1 MKCSNCDMLK
11 NIIASIKTNIQPILD
26 LINELQIDENSC
38 SVTADAVCQLENAT
52 KSLHANELQTESMEI
67 ESDTTDN
74 LGPRAEEIHS
84 NINFRRGGS
93 KRDLSPPATTSN
105 SKQRKGSDERPI
117 NIDGDNDE
125 NNIVGSSPLSQL
137 VFKDVLRDENVN
149 NVAPESTVTK
159 LSRSI
164 YVTPFSPN
172 TKTSHIIDHLNL
184 FEHIKPL
191 TNDFSISKLVKQNP
205 GKLPLTFV
213 SFKIDVPRQYFNKVA
228 NRKIWQP
235 EINVTEFVVKPSRS
249 TVNKATLA
257 KNSPLNQLVFQKQS
271 KHRDEQ
277 NESKPNPKQQS
288 KNTEQTKPKNMN
300 GKVNVQKTKQNATK
314 KHWPKRNQPRAHQ
327 FVQKPAQQP
336 AFTTPIPMTFCPY
349 SQPSYYPNGYNDLYG
364 GYQQGTCFRRI

>member
-1 MKCSNCDMLK
+1 M
-11 NIIASIKTNIQPILD
+11 
-26 LINELQIDENSC
+26 
-38 SVTADAVCQLENAT
+38 
-52 KSLHANELQTESMEI
+52 
-67 ESDTTDN
+67 
-74 LGPRAEEIHS
+74 
-84 NINFRRGGS
+84 
-93 KRDLSPPATTSN
+93 
-105 SKQRKGSDERPI
+105 
-117 NIDGDNDE
+117 
-125 NNIVGSSPLSQL
+125 
-137 VFKDVLRDENVN
+137 
-149 NVAPESTVTK
+149 TK

-172 TKTSHIIDHLNL
+172 TKTSDIIDHLNL

-191 TNDFSISKLVKQNP
+191 TNDFSVSKLVKQNS

-277 NESKPNPKQQS
+277 TESKPNPKQQS

-336 AFTTPIPMTFCPY
+336 AFTTPIPMKFCPY
-349 SQPSYYPNGYNDLYG
+349 PQPSYYPNGYNDLYG
-364 GYQQGTCFRRI
+364 GYQQGTCYRRI